1 MSDHRYEDKL
11 RDEKD
16 WDSRKAKDEA
26 ERKLREYQMKQ
37 ASNTA
42 DPDARKAIFGTSTE
56 LGNTSPPPI
65 ISPRDKT
72 HKDPIGLELYSKRL
86 KSIDGEIKEIENT
99 ISSWTGSRNKL
110 RKEKKKLQDLK
121 TARSAV
127 NLLMKESK
135 AR

>member
-1 MSDHRYEDKL
+1 MSDRRYEDKL

-16 WDSRKAKDEA
+16 RDSLKAKDEA

-37 ASNTA
+37 ARNTA
-42 DPDARKAIFGTSTE
+42 DPDAMRVIFGTSTE
-56 LGNTSPPPI
+56 PANVSATPL
-65 ISPRDKT
+65 ISARNKT
-72 HKDPIGLELYSKRL
+72 DRDPIEMELYSKRL
-86 KSIDGEIKEIENT
+86 KSIDREIKEMENT

-121 TARSAV
+121 TARSAIK
-127 NLLMKESK
+127 LLTKESK